1 MLVTCAQNS
10 ADFIQ
15 NPSADIVDHSL
26 TQISAGKCEKR
37 LFSAHQTMEQFGMI
51 FGGITLGGGK
61 VQRDFLQW
69 STPLHRRLLK
79 ARLKG
84 DKLHIINVRGHF
96 PAVNVPLSQ
105 HVDHEDFKSEA
116 CSINDIGTAPDQQ
129 SDGAPRPTAA
139 AATNTAIRRQGAV
152 RCCPPTCH
160 LAIPTSCLASAA
172 ASAV

>member
-105 HVDHEDFKSEA
+105 HVDHEDFKSDA
-116 CSINDIGTAPDQQ
+116 YTINDVGTD
-129 SDGAPRPTAA
+129 
-139 AATNTAIRRQGAV
+139 GAV
-152 RCCPPTCH
+152 RLQLLPPTPQSDAKVQCGVAH
-160 LAIPTSCLASAA
+160 QRATWPYRLP
-172 ASAV
+172 V